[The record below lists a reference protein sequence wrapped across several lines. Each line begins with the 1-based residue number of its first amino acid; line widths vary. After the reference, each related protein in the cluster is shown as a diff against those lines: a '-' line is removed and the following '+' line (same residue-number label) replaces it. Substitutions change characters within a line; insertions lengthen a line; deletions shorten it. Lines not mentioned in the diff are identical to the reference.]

1 MQLRT
6 AILHLYGMFMLF
18 EVFVCVC
25 VCVCV
30 EASSA
35 SSALQFII
43 RGFQNLTEGTQP
55 DLKRRMA
62 TWPR

>member
-30 EASSA
+30 EAS
-35 SSALQFII
+35 
-43 RGFQNLTEGTQP
+43 
-55 DLKRRMA
+55 
-62 TWPR
+62 